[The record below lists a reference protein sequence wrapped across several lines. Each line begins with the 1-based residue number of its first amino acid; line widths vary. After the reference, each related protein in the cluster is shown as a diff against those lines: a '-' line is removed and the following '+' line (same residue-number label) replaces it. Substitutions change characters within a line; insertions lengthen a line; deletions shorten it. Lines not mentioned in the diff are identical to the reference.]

1 MDKNKKNF
9 IILFV
14 FIVFG
19 LVCIFYLSVRLLL
32 FNKGYSLSDLF
43 FPSRNISEI
52 INEESTE
59 NLSSDFIPGITQENL
74 RTELTGSGFECSNP
88 ELSEKNLYRWVCWK
102 ETGTIYQEIY
112 IFSRSLE
119 KIDFLDMNITN
130 PNPPLMRLAW
140 NIFSKSLIGSTQPT
154 INWLFRAG
162 LNRLSRI
169 LMKSVNW
176 KRLILEEFTTGF
188 TASGMPDRLKLAGC
202 LNDRKAKSI
211 PDFEIFL
218 F

>member
-52 INEESTE
+52 INEESAE

-119 KIDFLDMNITN
+119 KIDFLDMNITQSES
-130 PNPPLMRLAW
+130 PSDEISLEYFFQIVDWVDTTRHKLAVQSW
-140 NIFSKSLIGSTQPT
+140 IKQTLPDIDE
-154 INWLFRAG
+154 IRE
-162 LNRLSRI
+162 
-169 LMKSVNW
+169 
-176 KRLILEEFTTGF
+176 LEEADFG
-188 TASGMPDRLKLAGC
+188 GIHYRLYGLGNARS
-202 LNDRKAKSI
+202 L
-211 PDFEIFL
+211 EIGRL
-218 F
+218 PE